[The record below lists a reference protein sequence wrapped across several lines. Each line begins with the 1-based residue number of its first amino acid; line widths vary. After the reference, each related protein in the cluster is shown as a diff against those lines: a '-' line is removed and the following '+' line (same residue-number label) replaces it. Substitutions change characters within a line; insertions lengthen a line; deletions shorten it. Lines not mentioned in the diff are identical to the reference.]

1 LTPRSVV
8 AESGRGRQQLMNDNQ
23 VKVKFIRDI
32 QPTDGSVTY
41 HVGSEFLVDPV
52 TASVLLVV
60 GAAVKLTE

>member
-1 LTPRSVV
+1 
-8 AESGRGRQQLMNDNQ
+8 MNHDR

-32 QPTDGSVTY
+32 QPRDGSVTY
-41 HVGSEFLVDPV
+41 NVGSEFLVDAV

>member
-8 AESGRGRQQLMNDNQ
+8 AESGKGRQQLMNDDQ

-32 QPTDGSVTY
+32 QPGDGSVTY
-41 HVGSEFLVDPV
+41 NVGSEFLVDAV
-52 TASVLLVV
+52 TVGVLLLV